1 MSTALCPSSLPGGTP
16 GSVLCTGVGRSV
28 GLLDVVSTT
37 PPGPSGRA
45 PCIHARLH
53 RLATNLGEKC
63 GLGAAAGAF
72 LLALS
77 LFPSPAFPVLYIDIN
92 APGGKRMPIAVAD
105 VVIDPGDPSLSRG
118 IPKILSDDLVLTD
131 LFDLIPPTAHM
142 ETVTAAHFSGKPL
155 SFPGWKMIGA
165 EAVVIGKVEV
175 RGDRLS
181 IEMRLYDA
189 TQGTLLVGKRYTGTP
204 TQLRSIV
211 HRFANEIVYTFTGVR
226 GIFGTEV
233 AFSARSAKSKG
244 KELYIVG
251 MDGQD
256 LRKVTDNRSF
266 NLFPRWSPDGQWLA
280 YTSYRTGAPNVYL
293 RNVSTGAEKE
303 VVRFGG
309 SKAPGGFSPDGVWL
323 YAGVSQDGNSDI
335 YRVRVV
341 GGAAEK
347 VVEGWGLEVSP
358 SPSPDGRRIAFVSD
372 RGGSPQVYVK
382 SLGSAEET
390 RISNGTGYATSPSWS
405 PAGDRIAYTA
415 RSGGRFV
422 VASVAPDGSGT
433 REVASATDGDCED
446 PSFSPDGRSLVY
458 TYRKRGYSALKI
470 ISSDGRRQRT
480 LVSGLGDVGSPAWS
494 PGR

>member
-1 MSTALCPSSLPGGTP
+1 MK
-16 GSVLCTGVGRSV
+16 RS
-28 GLLDVVSTT
+28 
-37 PPGPSGRA
+37 
-45 PCIHARLH
+45 I
-53 RLATNLGEKC
+53 
-63 GLGAAAGAF
+63 GAAAGAF
-72 LLALS
+72 LVALS

-92 APGGKRMPIAVAD
+92 APGGRRMPIAVAD
-105 VVIDPGDPSLSRG
+105 VAVGPGDPSLSRG
-118 IPKILSDDLVLTD
+118 IPTILSGDLALTD
-131 LFDLIPPTAHM
+131 LFDLIPPIAHM

-165 EAVVIGKVEV
+165 EAVVIGNVSA
-175 RGDRLS
+175 RGDRLA

-189 TQGTLLVGKRYTGTP
+189 TQGTLLVGKRYTGTL

-226 GIFGTEV
+226 GVFGTEI
-233 AFSARSAKSKG
+233 AFTARPGKSKG

-256 LRKVTDNRSF
+256 LRKVTDNRSY

-280 YTSYRTGAPNVYL
+280 YTSFRTGAPTVYL
-293 RNVSTGAEKE
+293 RNVLTGAEKE

-323 YAGVSQDGNSDI
+323 YAGVSQAGNSDI

-341 GGAAEK
+341 GGAVEK

-382 SLGSAEET
+382 TIGVDGET
-390 RISNGTGYATSPSWS
+390 RISNGAGYATSPSWS
-405 PAGDRIAYTA
+405 PAGDRIAYTV
-415 RSGGRFV
+415 RSGGRFIIET
-422 VASVAPDGSGT
+422 VAPDGSGL
-433 REVASATDGDCED
+433 REVVSETDGDCED

-470 ISSDGRRQRT
+470 IASDGRRQRT